1 MLDRCISKA
10 HVMRHKFKRQLFIKN
25 IASFIKSNF
34 KQRAVEQVDYMKNH
48 LCIQSFCC
56 AKTSLVLAHKQLTW
70 FVLGKFWGKE
80 MRFVNVKNVNDE
92 SSKFL
97 VFDFSMEA
105 NHAICSLLVYSFEA
119 L

>member
-1 MLDRCISKA
+1 
-10 HVMRHKFKRQLFIKN
+10 
-25 IASFIKSNF
+25 
-34 KQRAVEQVDYMKNH
+34 
-48 LCIQSFCC
+48 
-56 AKTSLVLAHKQLTW
+56 
-70 FVLGKFWGKE
+70 

-92 SSKFL
+92 PSKFL